1 MHGAVFSRGQSVGAQ
16 HRSVDAPCRRRNK
29 IASTITNARMPKKK
43 KKKKKKKI
51 KKKRRRR
58 RKEEIIS
65 SYDDGVVSTTT
76 SIYEDRSKSF
86 PYLPLA

>member
-43 KKKKKKKI
+43 KKKKKIIKKKK
-51 KKKRRRR
+51 KKKRRNN
-58 RKEEIIS
+58 II
-65 SYDDGVVSTTT
+65 
-76 SIYEDRSKSF
+76 I
-86 PYLPLA
+86 